1 MSGNFSN
8 LVDLCQRSCA
18 QYASNKLFGTKEDG
32 RWQWITY
39 ADFIKLVDNFRAGL
53 AELGVEAGNNIG
65 IISNN
70 RVEWAVACYATYGL
84 KASFVPMYEAQ
95 LDKEWA
101 FILNDCAATV
111 AIAATNDIAKKLEA
125 LKPDVPSLKHVIG
138 FELPADDERS
148 YKAML
153 KNGAANPVEAKHPEE
168 SDTAGFIYTSGTTG
182 NPKGVILSHGNIT
195 SNINAIHTIFTFEAA
210 DRSLSFLPWAHS
222 FGQTCE
228 LHGLLS
234 MGCSMG
240 INDEV
245 PSLVG
250 NLAEVQPTILFAVPR
265 IFNRIYDGV
274 NKQMAEKPGLIQKL
288 FRSGIANAT
297 KRSNGQSLGPLSSLG
312 LKIADKIIF
321 SKIRQ
326 KFGGQ
331 LKYAISGSAALNT
344 EVAKFI
350 DALGIMVYEGYGL
363 TETSPIATAN
373 YPGTRKIGSVGKP
386 IPDVTITIDCEV
398 TGDPVQG
405 EIIIAGPNIMQGYH
419 NRPEENDKV
428 LLPDRS
434 FRSGDMGR
442 VDNDGFLFITGRIKE
457 QYKLENG
464 KYVVPSPLEEE
475 LKLSPYVA
483 NAMIYGM
490 NRPYNVALVVLDP
503 DSMEKWSQ
511 ENGVSGDLSTNDKVM
526 KLVEKELAQRG
537 SGFKGYE
544 RPRNFAII
552 AEDFTT
558 ENGMLT
564 PTMKLKRRNVLKAY
578 QEKID
583 ALYA

>member
-18 QYASNKLFGTKEDG
+18 QYASNKLFGTKEAG

-39 ADFIKLVDNFRAGL
+39 SDFIKLVDNFRAGL
-53 AELGVEAGNNIG
+53 AGLGVGAGDNIG

-95 LDKEWA
+95 MDKEWK
-101 FILNDCAATV
+101 FILNDCGATA
-111 AIAATNDIAKKLEA
+111 AIAATNDIANKLEA
-125 LKPDVPSLKHVIG
+125 LKPDVPSLQHIIG
-138 FELPADDERS
+138 FELPADDARS
-148 YKAML
+148 YKSLL
-153 KNGAANPVEAKHPEE
+153 KKGAAAPVDALQPEE

-182 NPKGVILSHGNIT
+182 NPKGVILSHGNLT
-195 SNINAIHTIFTFEAA
+195 SNINAIHSIFTFEAA

-234 MGCSMG
+234 MGCSIG

-245 PSLVG
+245 PNLIA

-274 NKQMAEKPGLIQKL
+274 NKQMAAKPSVIQKL
-288 FRSGIANAT
+288 FHAGIKNAT
-297 KRSNGQSLGPLSSLG
+297 KKSNGQALG
-312 LKIADKIIF
+312 LASRIGLKLADKIIF
-321 SKIRQ
+321 SKIRM

-373 YPGTRKIGSVGKP
+373 YPGSRKIGSVGKA
-386 IPDVTITIDCEV
+386 IPHVTITIDTEA

-419 NRPEENDKV
+419 NRPDENEKV

-442 VDNDGFLFITGRIKE
+442 LDDEGFLFITGRIKE

-475 LKLSPYVA
+475 LKLSPYIA

-490 NRPYNVALVVLDP
+490 NKPYNVALIVLDP
-503 DSMEKWSQ
+503 ESIAKWAQ
-511 ENGVSGDLSTNDKVM
+511 ENGVHGNLATNDKI
-526 KLVEKELAQRG
+526 LTLIGNELGNRG

-544 RPRNFAII
+544 RPKNFAI
-552 AEDFTT
+552 ADEDFTT

-564 PTMKLKRRNVLKAY
+564 PTMKLKRRNVLAVY
-578 QEKID
+578 QERID
-583 ALYA
+583 ALYK